1 MHISNKNV
9 IKCAN
14 HKIKFLFFYFFFLGM
29 LGTSHDFKRA
39 YEHIILRG
47 QNTDSTDAE
56 KEKAVLKTNELIAVV
71 NQCIIRRTN
80 QILTKYLP
88 VKFEMVICSR
98 LTEIQLELYRNFVK
112 SDKVKRSL
120 LEGSSDAKGSL
131 TALSDITTLKKI
143 CSHPE
148 LVNEKIQMKDKG
160 FEKSASVIPEQY
172 KSSK

>member
-1 MHISNKNV
+1 
-9 IKCAN
+9 
-14 HKIKFLFFYFFFLGM
+14 M
-29 LGTSHDFKRA
+29 LGTANEFKRA
-39 YEHIILRG
+39 YENAILRG

-56 KEKAVLKTNELIAVV
+56 KEKAVLKANELIGVV

-88 VKFEMVICSR
+88 VKFEMVICSKM
-98 LTEIQLELYRNFVK
+98 TEIQLELYKNFVK
-112 SDKVKRSL
+112 SDMVKRSL
-120 LEGSSDAKGSL
+120 LEGSADAKSSL

-148 LVNEKIQMKDKG
+148 LVNEKIQMKEKG
-160 FEKSASVIPEQY
+160 FEKSGNVIPEQY